1 MHLWCVYD
9 VRTTPA
15 GGCVC
20 SLVGEGRYC
29 KVLAGL
35 ESSRTGCHAGGRGV
49 LSDWSPGPYEA
60 VPADVAQRSRL
71 SAPPVAQQ

>member
-1 MHLWCVYD
+1 ML
-9 VRTTPA
+9 A
-15 GGCVC
+15 
-20 SLVGEGRYC
+20 EGRYC
-29 KVLAGL
+29 KLMAALRGGGGGGGGGGL
-35 ESSRTGCHAGGRGV
+35 